1 MSQSRLRKLRIA
13 PELEKK
19 LRVMRYFNSK
29 NDPNYN
35 SKMANTNYP
44 LNSKIQLEEQRLNEL
59 KQKQTNDDQFM
70 NTLRN
75 CEKFR
80 DYNRDEVLSKV
91 SQENHKN
98 VYNISLI
105 MGQPIFFN
113 YSVFNDSSL
122 DLLCHITIERIKKNK
137 KDDNNFRQ
145 SKIVEIISTPL
156 EWRSIVE
163 KENLKRPNNYE
174 KISDNLDMIIK
185 PGETVPLVVKLLSY
199 VENREED
206 NYSITIHKKNGQPLY
221 YLLINIK
228 KVFPIYDHIFHYNIS
243 SKKPEQRVVLVNPF
257 SYSKTSEML
266 SNIYPTNIG
275 LALDEDTHNFN
286 FRIEPDNFQHDFV
299 LFFYSDKERTN
310 LYLTG

>member
-1 MSQSRLRKLRIA
+1 MRIA

-29 NDPNYN
+29 NDPNSN

-122 DLLCHITIERIKKNK
+122 DLLCHITIERIKKK
-137 KDDNNFRQ
+137 
-145 SKIVEIISTPL
+145 
-156 EWRSIVE
+156 
-163 KENLKRPNNYE
+163 
-174 KISDNLDMIIK
+174 
-185 PGETVPLVVKLLSY
+185 
-199 VENREED
+199 
-206 NYSITIHKKNGQPLY
+206 
-221 YLLINIK
+221 
-228 KVFPIYDHIFHYNIS
+228 
-243 SKKPEQRVVLVNPF
+243 
-257 SYSKTSEML
+257 
-266 SNIYPTNIG
+266 
-275 LALDEDTHNFN
+275 
-286 FRIEPDNFQHDFV
+286 
-299 LFFYSDKERTN
+299 
-310 LYLTG
+310 